1 MCTNSL
7 LKRCVVLSFSLL
19 IFPVISFSQKGEGNQ
34 REIRLH
40 FDRAQEALKA
50 NSPDVAVNEFRAI
63 LSVDPNNVEARANL
77 GVIAFAQGDF
87 AKADENFRQAVK
99 LQPSLWKA
107 QALLGMCEKRLGKI
121 GSAQTLLEKSFPHLQ
136 DPKLRTQAGMDLV
149 ELDYQNGDTARAVE
163 VLHALEQRNPAD
175 VEVLYVAYRIFSG
188 LAAHAQDDIA
198 LINPDSARMHQIMAQ
213 HLVNEGDLQGAI
225 AQYRKALALDPSLS
239 GAHFELGEAILQNS
253 KSKPDL
259 EQSQKEFEA
268 ALALN
273 PYDSKSECWLGKV
286 HVLKQDLK
294 IALEHYSRALALNP
308 NDVDAHVGVGKVL
321 TASGQPEVA
330 LRYLLEAIQL
340 DPLNEVAHFRL
351 SAVYRQL
358 GRTSDASRELA
369 TFNEVQKQKKRII
382 ASYQQMHELPASS
395 QVMDPDI
402 PQ

>member
-330 LRYLLEAIQL
+330 LRHLLEAIQL

>member
-1 MCTNSL
+1 MGRNSL
-7 LKRCVVLSFSLL
+7 LKRCAMLSFSLL
-19 IFPVISFSQKGEGNQ
+19 VFSVISSSQNGEGKPQ
-34 REIRLH
+34 EIRLH
-40 FDRAQEALKA
+40 FDRAQEALAA
-50 NSPDVAVNEFRAI
+50 NRPDVAVNEFRAV
-63 LSVDPNNVEARANL
+63 LALDPNNVEARANL

-107 QALLGMCEKRLGKI
+107 QALLGMCEKRLGKF

-149 ELDYQNGDTARAVE
+149 ELDYQNGDAARSVE
-163 VLHALEQRNPAD
+163 VLRALEQLNPAD
-175 VEVLYVAYRIFSG
+175 VDVLYVAYRIFSG

-213 HLVNEGDLQGAI
+213 HLVNEGDLPGAI
-225 AQYRKALALDPSLS
+225 AQYRKALELDRSLS

-253 KSKPDL
+253 KSNPDI

-273 PYDSKSECWLGKV
+273 PDDSKVECWLGKIY
-286 HVLKQDLK
+286 VLKQDLK
-294 IALEHYSRALALNP
+294 TALEHYSRALALDP
-308 NDVDAHVGVGKVL
+308 NDVDAHIGVGKVL
-321 TASGQPEVA
+321 MASGETEGA
-330 LRYLLEAIQL
+330 LGHLLEAIQR